1 MTFIDLLLLDTNKMA
16 GVEVSSLRQGGDSA
30 FAREADTKWIN
41 FKESR
46 VRNEKKVSNE
56 LMSKK
61 SLQQLHDST
70 SATTTDA
77 TISCSVQRQLPIDL
91 LAKEWLNLAKPSIDS
106 RLYLLEQV
114 LPPAILG
121 VEKLC
126 TEVSRRGLEN
136 SSTLT
141 PGGFNPINYLAQHM
155 MRNNPRYSN
164 FAEASPYMRG
174 LRQIANELREQVSS
188 MEENKLFRLKAEARR
203 RREERECQ
211 EAMEREREAEKR
223 QLLEEV
229 FDNWVIHEEVT
240 IETAQVR
247 HWHDRSTVQCM
258 LVQCLVTQ

>member
-1 MTFIDLLLLDTNKMA
+1 MRFIDLLLLDTNKMA
-16 GVEVSSLRQGGDSA
+16 GVEVSSQLRQGRESA
-30 FAREADTKWIN
+30 FAREADRKWIN

-46 VRNEKKVSNE
+46 IRNEKKVSNE
-56 LMSKK
+56 LMNKK
-61 SLQQLHDST
+61 SLQQLHGST

-77 TISCSVQRQLPIDL
+77 TISCSAQRQLPIDL
-91 LAKEWLNLAKPSIDS
+91 LAKEWLNLAKPPIDS

-114 LPPAILG
+114 LPPAIIG

-126 TEVSRRGLEN
+126 AEVSKRGLEN

-141 PGGFNPINYLAQHM
+141 PGGFNPINYLAQYM

-174 LRQIANELREQVSS
+174 LRQVANELREQVSS
-188 MEENKLFRLKAEARR
+188 MEENKLLRLKAEARR

-211 EAMEREREAEKR
+211 EAVEKEREAEKR
-223 QLLEEV
+223 RLLGEV
-229 FDNWVIHEEVT
+229 FDNWVIHEEIT

-247 HWHDRSTVQCM
+247 QCH
-258 LVQCLVTQ
+258 VNSAC

>member
-1 MTFIDLLLLDTNKMA
+1 MRFIDLLLLDTNKMA
-16 GVEVSSLRQGGDSA
+16 GVEVSSLRQGGESA
-30 FAREADTKWIN
+30 FAREVDSKWIN

-46 VRNEKKVSNE
+46 IRNEKKVSNE

-77 TISCSVQRQLPIDL
+77 TISCSTQRQLPIDL

-141 PGGFNPINYLAQHM
+141 PGFNPINYLAQYM

-164 FAEASPYMRG
+164 FPEASPYMRG

-223 QLLEEV
+223 RLLEEV
-229 FDNWVIHEEVT
+229 FDNWVIHEEITV
-240 IETAQVR
+240 ETAQVR
-247 HWHDRSTVQCM
+247 HWHDWSTVQCM
-258 LVQCLVTQ
+258 LIHCLVIQ